1 MSLTNVP
8 LNTEYLSLYLE
19 TDQGMVFHHIKQSLY
34 QLPPLSVALLIA
46 IDEGLDKQ
54 HALAEV
60 AQISQILSEQ
70 LAEPYKQIKSLFT
83 PNRDEQSY
91 LDGRYPELTGTL
103 AGIKRTVVK
112 NALTYQVENA
122 TFSFFTESTALL
134 GEIKALLSPCWRS
147 LREVD
152 FEITVKQQQEIF
164 RVYCNEILIE
174 DQLNYRE
181 TIPLIIDRLQIL
193 AFQKSDYYFCFHGAA
208 LQTPQGNLLLPGRSG
223 AGKSTLSASLANEQN
238 GLYSDEIIA
247 LNKHFQLCI
256 LTLPMAIKS
265 GSWDI
270 LAEQYPELADAP
282 VWNRL
287 DGRLLKYVWPPV
299 FAKQTVQKNN
309 KCTEFLLVNP
319 NFSAAKNTTAS
330 SSLVSSSQ
338 KLSVIDTIS
347 MLTQSGYQLGMEL
360 SESKLQQLINFI
372 SISKCYQ
379 ISYSN
384 NDQAKQQLKELW
396 QN

>member
-1 MSLTNVP
+1 
-8 LNTEYLSLYLE
+8 
-19 TDQGMVFHHIKQSLY
+19 MVFHHIKQSLY

-299 FAKQTVQKNN
+299 FAKQSIQKNN
-309 KCTEFLLVNP
+309 NCREFLLVNP
-319 NFSAAKNTTAS
+319 TFSTTKKTALP
-330 SSLVSSSQ
+330 SSLVPSSQ

-347 MLTQSGYQLGMEL
+347 MLTKSGYQLGMEL
-360 SESKLQQLINFI
+360 SEEKLQQLIDFI
-372 SISKCYQ
+372 SDSKCYR

-384 NDQAKQQLKELW
+384 SDQAKQQLRELW